1 MELTERTLHSK
12 TVFEGRIITVQVDEA
27 RLPDGKTA
35 GREVVR
41 HPGGVTV
48 LPLGADNTVTLVRQ
62 YRYPLGQELLE
73 LPAGK
78 LERNGEGHR
87 AAAIRELGEETGL
100 EAGQLI
106 YLGHLVSSP
115 GFCDERLHL
124 YLARDL
130 VQKQQHLD
138 EDEFLNVVTMPFDQ
152 LLARVMDGTV
162 IDAKTVAAVLKAKVL
177 LGL

>member
-1 MELTERTLHSK
+1 MELTEHTISSE
-12 TVFEGRIITVQVDEA
+12 TIFEGKIITVQRDMA
-27 RLPDGKTA
+27 RLPDGKSA
-35 GREVVR
+35 SREVVR

-48 LPLGADNTVTLVRQ
+48 LTLVRQ

-78 LERNGEGHR
+78 LERNGEDHR
-87 AAAIRELGEETGL
+87 SAAIRELGEETGL
-100 EAGQLI
+100 EAGELT
-106 YLGHLVSSP
+106 YLGYMVSSP
-115 GFCDERLHL
+115 GFCDEKLHL

-138 EDEFLNVVTMPFDQ
+138 EDEFLNVVTMPFEELTRQ
-152 LLARVMDGTV
+152 VMEGTV
-162 IDAKTVAAVLKAKVL
+162 IDAKTVAAVLKTKVL

>member
-1 MELTERTLHSK
+1 MELTEHTLHSR
-12 TVFEGRIITVQVDEA
+12 TVFEGRIITVQVDEVQ
-27 RLPDGKTA
+27 LPDGKTA

-78 LERNGEGHR
+78 LERGGEGHR

-100 EAGQLI
+100 EAGKLT

-115 GFCDERLHL
+115 
-124 YLARDL
+124 

-162 IDAKTVAAVLKAKVL
+162 IDAKTVAAVLKTKVL

>member
-1 MELTERTLHSK
+1 METE
-12 TVFEGRIITVQVDEA
+12 I
-27 RLPDGKTA
+27 
-35 GREVVR
+35 
-41 HPGGVTV
+41 
-48 LPLGADNTVTLVRQ
+48 NM
-62 YRYPLGQELLE
+62 
-73 LPAGK
+73 
-78 LERNGEGHR
+78 ERNGEGHR

-152 LLARVMDGTV
+152 LLARVMDGSV
-162 IDAKTVAAVLKAKVL
+162 IDAKTVAAVLKTKVL